1 MANSPS
7 AEQQARLLDTIRTY
21 QERTALM
28 EPSPDQWR
36 HWLEEVHAYTESF
49 IHKTDTG
56 NAYQQWKA
64 DPLKEKFWSFRLE
77 EDGALLSDILPE
89 LERDVDQPGINPASG
104 GHLGYIPGGGVLPAA
119 LGDLLAAVTNRYAGI
134 AFANPGAVALEHFL
148 IDWLAGLFGMPPTTG
163 GNLTSGGSIAN
174 LIAITTA
181 RDARQIKPSDYERLV
196 IYGSARMHHCLH
208 KALRIAGL
216 GYSLLRE
223 VDLDQRQRMRPDHL
237 RSLIATDQAEGRI
250 PFLIIGSAGT
260 TDTGSIDPLDEL
272 ADIAQSEQLW
282 FHIDAAYG
290 GFFYM
295 VPELRASLSGIT
307 RADSLVIDP
316 HKGLFLPYGTGAVL
330 VRDIQQLYASQY
342 YQANYMQDA
351 NQADLG
357 WSPAD
362 LSPELTKH
370 FRGLRMYLA
379 LRLFGTRVF
388 AEALAEKVALC
399 RYFHLAVQDLG
410 FSVGPDPQLSVTH
423 FRWARAGQDNQAT
436 NRWIIE
442 RIHADGRVFLSST
455 TIDGQ
460 IWIRLAVLS
469 FRTKLRHIEA
479 TLALLKEIVQDLA
492 EIE

>member
-1 MANSPS
+1 MDTSPRS
-7 AEQQARLLDTIRTY
+7 EQKNHLLDTIRNY
-21 QERTALM
+21 HERTALM
-28 EPSPDQWR
+28 EPSPEQW
-36 HWLEEVHAYTESF
+36 HQWMDEVHAYTESF
-49 IHKTDTG
+49 IQKTDTG
-56 NAYQQWKA
+56 NAYQQRIT
-64 DPLKEKFWSFRLE
+64 DPLHHTPWSFHLE
-77 EDGALLSDILPE
+77 DEGTLLSEVLRE
-89 LERDVDQPGINPASG
+89 LEQDVDQPGINPASG

-148 IDWLAGLFGMPPTTG
+148 IDWMATLFDMPSTTG

-181 RDARQIKPSDYERLV
+181 RDARQVRPSDYERLV

-223 VDLDQRQRMRPDHL
+223 VDLDERQRIRPDHL
-237 RSLIATDQAEGRI
+237 RDLITTDRAEGRI
-250 PFLIIGSAGT
+250 PFMIIGSAGT
-260 TDTGSIDPLDEL
+260 TDTGSIDPLDDL
-272 ADIAQSEQLW
+272 ADIAAREQLW

-295 VPELRASLSGIT
+295 VPELRPALSGIH

-330 VRDIQQLYASQY
+330 VRDIQQLFASQY

-351 NQADLG
+351 NQANLG

-379 LRLFGTRVF
+379 LKLFGTRVF
-388 AEALAEKVALC
+388 SDALAEKAALC
-399 RYFHLAVQDLG
+399 QYFHLAVQDLG
-410 FSVGPDPQLSVTH
+410 FAVGPTPQLSVTH
-423 FRWARAGQDNQAT
+423 FRWAPPGQDHNRINQ
-436 NRWIIE
+436 RIME

-460 IWIRLAVLS
+460 VWIRLAVLS

-479 TLALLKEIVQDLA
+479 TLDLLREIVEDLP
-492 EIE
+492 ENE